1 MAFEVNQFRSQMAL
15 DGARPN
21 LFQVTMQ
28 FPSALVPGGAA
39 DASRK
44 LSFHARSAQLPGA
57 TIGAIPIQYF
67 GREVKL
73 AGNRTFQDW
82 TLTIF
87 NDEDFVTR
95 NAIEQWMASLNS
107 HTGNLRAGNA
117 RSSFTYGVDAI
128 VQQYAKTGEVIKT
141 YKFVGMWPTDLS
153 PIDLDWG
160 SNDTLEE
167 YTCTWAYQYWTAE
180 DIGIR

>member
-1 MAFEVNQFRSQMAL
+1 MAFSVNDFRSNMTL

-28 FPSALVPGGAA
+28 FPSALVPGGAS

-44 LSFHARSAQLPGA
+44 LTFHARSAQLPGS
-57 TIGAIPIQYF
+57 TINSIPIQYF

-73 AGNRTFQDW
+73 AGNRTFADW

-95 NAIEQWMASLNS
+95 NALEQWMASLNS
-107 HTGNLRAGNA
+107 HTGNLRAANA
-117 RSSFTYGVDAI
+117 RSSFTYGVDAT
-128 VQQYAKTGEVIKT
+128 VDQFAKTGEIIKT
-141 YKFVGMWPTDLS
+141 YKFVGLFPVDLS

-167 YTCTWAYQYWTAE
+167 YTATFAFQYWTAE
-180 DIGIR
+180 AIGIR

>member
-39 DASRK
+39 DASK
-44 LSFHARSAQLPGA
+44 KITFHARAAQIPGS
-57 TIGAIPIQYF
+57 TINSIPIQYF

-95 NAIEQWMASLNS
+95 NALEQWMASLNS
-107 HTGNLRAGNA
+107 HTGNLRAANA
-117 RSSFTYGVDAI
+117 RSSFTYGVDAL
-128 VQQYAKTGEVIKT
+128 VQQYAKTGEIIKT
-141 YKFVGMWPTDLS
+141 YKFIGLFPVDLS

-160 SNDTLEE
+160 ANDTLEE
-167 YTCTWAYQYWTAE
+167 YTATFAFQYWTAE